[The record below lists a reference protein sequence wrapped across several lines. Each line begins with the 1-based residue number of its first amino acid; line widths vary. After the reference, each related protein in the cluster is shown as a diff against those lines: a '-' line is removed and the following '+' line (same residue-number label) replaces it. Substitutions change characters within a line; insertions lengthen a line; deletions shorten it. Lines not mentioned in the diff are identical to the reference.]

1 MAMTTNHVMERR
13 RTTRVTPAVSSQASI
28 AVSLPVRV
36 LDVSRSGVLL
46 ESKGELR
53 VGDRAEL
60 NAALGDRSLSLVIE
74 VRHVSLESTPR
85 AGMRYRAG
93 AVFVEPSSEQRQMID
108 RLLGAE
114 QK

>member
-1 MAMTTNHVMERR
+1 MSNQVMERR
-13 RTTRVTPAVSSQASI
+13 RATRVSPAAESHASV

-60 NAALGDRSLSLVIE
+60 NAAVGDRAVSLTLE

-85 AGMRYRAG
+85 AGMRYKAG
-93 AVFVEPSSEQRQMID
+93 SVFVDPSPEQRRMID

-114 QK
+114 QM

>member
-13 RTTRVTPAVSSQASI
+13 RTTRVTPTSGVNASV

-60 NAALGDRSLSLVIE
+60 KAAIGDRSLSLVIE

-85 AGMRYRAG
+85 AGMRYKAG
-93 AVFVEPSSEQRQMID
+93 AVFIEPSSEQRRMID
-108 RLLGAE
+108 RLLGVE
-114 QK
+114 QR